1 VTETEWLA
9 CRDPRPMLRFLRS
22 GASGVIG
29 SRLARLAGRRGVAT
43 PRKLRLFALAC
54 GRRVGLAE
62 ADVPTDPQTAADAA
76 VRAAVD
82 DAVQQAGEAAWEDET
97 RYATDWDPITAGRAD
112 SAARYA
118 EGEVDRAAV
127 GADEAEAQA
136 DLLREIFGDP
146 TAPTAFDP
154 AWRTGAAVALARAA
168 YEEPTPG
175 GELDPFRMALLAD
188 ALEEAGCTDERVVR
202 HCRGFERC
210 LRCGGTGR
218 SAYDWG
224 YAPPPTEPCPEC
236 GGTGWSAARAP
247 HVRGCWVVDLVLGE
261 G

>member
-1 VTETEWLA
+1 VTESEWLA

-22 GASGVIG
+22 GTSGAIG

-54 GRRVGLAE
+54 ARRAGLAE
-62 ADVPTDPQTAADAA
+62 ADIPTDPQAAADAA
-76 VRAAVD
+76 VRAVVERAVRR
-82 DAVQQAGEAAWEDET
+82 AGEAAWEDET

-118 EGEVDRAAV
+118 ESEVDRGVIA
-127 GADEAEAQA
+127 ADEAEAQA
-136 DLLREIFGDP
+136 DLLREIFGHP
-146 TAPTAFDP
+146 AEPAVFNP

-168 YEEPTPG
+168 YEEPSPD

-188 ALEEAGCTDERVVR
+188 ALEDAGCDDERIVR
-202 HCRGFERC
+202 HCRGFKRC

-218 SAYDWG
+218 SVYDWG
-224 YAPPPTEPCPEC
+224 YVPTPTEPCPEC
-236 GGTGWSAARAP
+236 AATGWATTKVP

-261 G
+261 E